1 MQSLFLPFESNL
13 RSNLSSQLKS
23 VSIYLDAMN
32 VLERKGLDV
41 VFLCYGKF
49 FATPYIFSMKK
60 TKQKGRIEEMNGHV
74 NAKFKNSN
82 M

>member
-32 VLERKGLDV
+32 VLERRGLDIV
-41 VFLCYGKF
+41 LLCYGKVF
-49 FATPYIFSMKK
+49 RHALHFSMKK
-60 TKQKGRIEEMNGHV
+60 TKQNKKREDRRNEWPCKCEV
-74 NAKFKNSN
+74 
-82 M
+82 